1 MSPVRSTRPGTYAG
15 YHDCPCRDCF
25 EIAIGEAAPGTPA
38 LCHACAD
45 AGCDADGDADCCCEP
60 EPDIDMESTS
70 STPLGEH
77 IIENHVIDPDASTVT
92 ITLKAGPSVLHIF
105 RPLKLGGEP

>member
-1 MSPVRSTRPGTYAG
+1 MPADRSTTAGTYAG

-45 AGCDADGDADCCCEP
+45 AGCDADGDSECCCEP
-60 EPDIDMESTS
+60 DLDEDEDCAHT
-70 STPLGEH
+70 
-77 IIENHVIDPDASTVT
+77 
-92 ITLKAGPSVLHIF
+92 AGTCPSCAPGLS
-105 RPLKLGGEP
+105 